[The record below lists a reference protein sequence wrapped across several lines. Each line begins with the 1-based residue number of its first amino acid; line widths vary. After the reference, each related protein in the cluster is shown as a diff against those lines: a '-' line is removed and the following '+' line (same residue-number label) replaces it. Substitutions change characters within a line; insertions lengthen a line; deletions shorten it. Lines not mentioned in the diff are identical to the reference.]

1 MQKRILALLLALV
14 LVLGLLPLGAFAEEE
29 APTTEPTAAQTVAT
43 EPETE
48 PTQTESAE
56 QGETT
61 SPTLVG
67 SAMQQ
72 EQTAELTEAAPAE
85 DADAA
90 ASPEPVIVTDLPA
103 FVPVKTGD
111 PCTLTV
117 TAEGTGTLTYQWYA
131 CSDNVYKGNK
141 IKNATGAS
149 YSPATLKEEIAYYYV
164 EITNTEE
171 GKTPTM
177 VRSAIVK
184 VGVSDDGTGTFSE
197 TPVITSDVHD
207 LEDVV
212 LPWNSLKGREFN
224 FSIKELGMTSLSYQ
238 WYKNTERS
246 YEGAEA
252 IPGATKG
259 YYHIRGT
266 TVLGTNYYFC
276 EITNTLEDGITR
288 STRTAIGSL
297 TIKAPEKMEFGI
309 VIGEEPVGA
318 GRCAPAG
325 RSGGRHGRSFPG
337 SRTLRRSGGKS

>member
-1 MQKRILALLLALV
+1 M
-14 LVLGLLPLGAFAEEE
+14 
-29 APTTEPTAAQTVAT
+29 
-43 EPETE
+43 
-48 PTQTESAE
+48 
-56 QGETT
+56 
-61 SPTLVG
+61 
-67 SAMQQ
+67 
-72 EQTAELTEAAPAE
+72 
-85 DADAA
+85 
-90 ASPEPVIVTDLPA
+90 
-103 FVPVKTGD
+103 
-111 PCTLTV
+111 
-117 TAEGTGTLTYQWYA
+117 
-131 CSDNVYKGNK
+131 
-141 IKNATGAS
+141 
-149 YSPATLKEEIAYYYV
+149 KEEIAYYYV

-252 IPGATKG
+252 IPGATKD
-259 YYHIRGT
+259 YYHIQGT

-297 TIKAPEKMEFGI
+297 TIKAPEKMEFALLSARSLW
-309 VIGEEPVGA
+309 V
-318 GRCAPAG
+318 
-325 RSGGRHGRSFPG
+325 RSGSGCGTCPQRDDLVDGMGEAFR
-337 SRTLRRSGGKS
+337 SRTLRRSGGKFLWLGAQHSSILPIP